1 MKYVRIRSS
10 SRPYFRAFGL
20 NTARYPRISPYSVQM
35 RENRDQKNLQIQ
47 AFFKVYIGKILQ
59 TVDIPKMFPEC
70 SAVFINP
77 IKWVNVYEYS

>member
-35 RENRDQKNLQIQ
+35 RENRDQKKLRIQ
-47 AFFKVYIGKILQ
+47 ALFKVYNIGTELKSFGLTFNQ
-59 TVDIPKMFPEC
+59 LHLFL
-70 SAVFINP
+70 
-77 IKWVNVYEYS
+77 